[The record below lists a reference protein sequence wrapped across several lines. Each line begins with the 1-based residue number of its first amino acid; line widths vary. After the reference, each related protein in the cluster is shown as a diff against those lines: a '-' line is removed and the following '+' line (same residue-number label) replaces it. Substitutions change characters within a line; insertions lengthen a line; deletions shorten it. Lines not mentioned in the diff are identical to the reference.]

1 MPDRVCQ
8 VHGHLVWV
16 KLNEA
21 VTRIARGVFLA
32 LLESVNVCWGCMS
45 RIGRPDATFPTIFV
59 AGSGCDNVPLLA
71 FFLQPVYLACPSH
84 ETRSSVEKFISVR
97 GRSEKSFRFTLVHL
111 QGHPPSLSVT
121 GARSSYLVCDAMA
134 RLTIFFF
141 VGIAQR
147 CPPEM
152 PTKF

>member
-45 RIGRPDATFPTIFV
+45 RVGRPDATFPTIFV
-59 AGSGCDNVPLLA
+59 AGRGCDNAPLLA
-71 FFLQPVYLACPSH
+71 FF
-84 ETRSSVEKFISVR
+84 
-97 GRSEKSFRFTLVHL
+97 
-111 QGHPPSLSVT
+111 SL
-121 GARSSYLVCDAMA
+121 A
-134 RLTIFFF
+134 RLSSSL
-141 VGIAQR
+141 A
-147 CPPEM
+147 
-152 PTKF
+152 